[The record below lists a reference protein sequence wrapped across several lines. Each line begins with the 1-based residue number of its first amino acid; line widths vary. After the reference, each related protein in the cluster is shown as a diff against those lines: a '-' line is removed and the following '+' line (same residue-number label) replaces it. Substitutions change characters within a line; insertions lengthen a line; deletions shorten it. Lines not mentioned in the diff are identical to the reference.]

1 MSGGASMPPMSGG
14 ASSSMPSM
22 PPLSSFG
29 LDSNSLF
36 SLGDG
41 PTDGPT
47 DGPSDGPTEAPAVN
61 IELTAKVAPVTAAA
75 APIPSWVPKAGTIL
89 TQYPRAP
96 IGTYDINGY
105 KRAAPA
111 YAASYAAPS
120 YAGAATYTGAAT
132 YADAATYAAPYA
144 PSSNT
149 YNYNTGFGG
158 YGAYNSAP
166 YSFGTSY
173 GGFGASAYGGGFGG
187 YSTVGAA
194 GTFFGR

>member
-1 MSGGASMPPMSGG
+1 MPFMPSSAMAPMSGGASMPPMSGGASMPPMAPMNGGASMSMPSASMPPMSGGASMPPMSGG

-41 PTDGPT
+41 PT
-47 DGPSDGPTEAPAVN
+47 DGPTEAPAVN

-105 KRAAPA
+105 KTA
-111 YAASYAAPS
+111 
-120 YAGAATYTGAAT
+120 
-132 YADAATYAAPYA
+132 
-144 PSSNT
+144 
-149 YNYNTGFGG
+149 
-158 YGAYNSAP
+158 
-166 YSFGTSY
+166 
-173 GGFGASAYGGGFGG
+173 
-187 YSTVGAA
+187 
-194 GTFFGR
+194 

>member
-36 SLGDG
+36 SLG
-41 PTDGPT
+41 DGPT

-120 YAGAATYTGAAT
+120 YAGAATY
-132 YADAATYAAPYA
+132 AAPYA

-173 GGFGASAYGGGFGG
+173 GGFGASAFGCVFGG